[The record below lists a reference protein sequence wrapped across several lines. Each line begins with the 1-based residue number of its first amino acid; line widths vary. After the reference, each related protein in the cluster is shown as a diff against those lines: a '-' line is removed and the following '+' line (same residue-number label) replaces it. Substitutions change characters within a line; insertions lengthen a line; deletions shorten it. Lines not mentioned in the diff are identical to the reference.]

1 MKLVSWYVQSREEGG
16 SQQDHMA
23 VLELLWVKMGDEASY
38 ECLVKPYDDAAVA
51 AIVNF
56 TVYGKNRHC
65 LKKRIPDIY

>member
-1 MKLVSWYVQSREEGG
+1 
-16 SQQDHMA
+16 MA
-23 VLELLWVKMGDEASY
+23 VLELLSVKMGDEASY

-65 LKKRIPDIY
+65 LIKKDSRHF